1 MVDSLFFGV
10 IVNYNTTSSIAS
22 QEAAMPNRLIPL
34 LALAA
39 ALYGTGAI
47 IVSLS
52 SLTGH
57 RDAAVTAAPAAG
69 QEALPVLPAVIVRP
83 EPEIPVLAMV
93 TVRPDR
99 SSAASDEAPAAAPL
113 GALAVHASSS
123 ALLPSGG
130 FDMPYYSFGRTL
142 HRVSKE

>member
-1 MVDSLFFGV
+1 
-10 IVNYNTTSSIAS
+10 
-22 QEAAMPNRLIPL
+22 MPNRLIPL

-52 SLTGH
+52 SLASN
-57 RDAAVTAAPAAG
+57 RDTVAAVAPAAEP
-69 QEALPVLPAVIVRP
+69 EALPVLPTVVVRP

-99 SSAASDEAPAAAPL
+99 SNAASDDAPAAAPL
-113 GALAVHASSS
+113 GALAVRASSS

-142 HRVSKE
+142 HRVNKE

>member
-1 MVDSLFFGV
+1 
-10 IVNYNTTSSIAS
+10 
-22 QEAAMPNRLIPL
+22 MPNRLIPL

-52 SLTGH
+52 SLTGS
-57 RDAAVTAAPAAG
+57 RDGVAAAAPADEP
-69 QEALPVLPAVIVRP
+69 EALPVLPAVVVRP

-99 SSAASDEAPAAAPL
+99 NSTANEATPAAAPL
-113 GALAVHASSS
+113 GALAVRASST

-142 HRVSKE
+142 HRVNKE